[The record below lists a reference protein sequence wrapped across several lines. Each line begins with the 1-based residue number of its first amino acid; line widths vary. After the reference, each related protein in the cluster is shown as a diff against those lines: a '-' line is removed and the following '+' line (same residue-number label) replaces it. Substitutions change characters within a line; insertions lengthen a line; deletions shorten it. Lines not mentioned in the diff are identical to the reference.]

1 MTYHYVHWIFNR
13 TFVLMRIELYK
24 SMLEKEGA
32 EGEEE
37 AKRAYIAAREKSG
50 CRADA
55 AAEEKVLSAL
65 TEKVRNSFEHDL

>member
-1 MTYHYVHWIFNR
+1 
-13 TFVLMRIELYK
+13 MRIELYK

-50 CRADA
+50 CRVDA